1 VAVVSRDASVP
12 PPLGELEAEVMEQ
25 LWRRGEATV
34 RSVLEAINATAEKAR
49 AYTTVMTV
57 MGNLD
62 RKGLLTRRREGKTDV
77 YTPVTS
83 REDYHRARARAE
95 AGAMVGRYGNAA
107 LMAFAREMDRLEPE
121 QRRQLRRLARD
132 G

>member
-1 VAVVSRDASVP
+1 VAVASGDASVP
-12 PPLGELEAEVMEQ
+12 PPLGVLEADVMEQ
-25 LWRRGEATV
+25 LWRQGEATV
-34 RSVLEAINATAEKAR
+34 RTVLEAINATAGKER

-77 YTPVTS
+77 YIPVMS
-83 REDYHRARARAE
+83 REQY
-95 AGAMVGRYGNAA
+95 
-107 LMAFAREMDRLEPE
+107 PE

>member
-1 VAVVSRDASVP
+1 VASSDASVP
-12 PPLGELEAEVMEQ
+12 PPLGELEADVMEQ
-25 LWRRGEATV
+25 LWRQGEATV
-34 RSVLEAINATAEKAR
+34 RSVLEALNATFEKAR

-62 RKGLLTRRREGKTDV
+62 RKGMLTRRREGKTDI
-77 YTPVTS
+77 YTPVMS
-83 REDYHRARARAE
+83 RDEYLDARARAE
-95 AGAMVGRYGNAA
+95 AGALVGRYGEAA
-107 LMAFAREMDRLEPE
+107 YMAFAREMDRLDPE

>member
-1 VAVVSRDASVP
+1 MASGDGSVP
-12 PPLGELEAEVMEQ
+12 APLGELEAEVMEQ
-25 LWRRGEATV
+25 LWRHGEANV
-34 RSVLEAINATAEKAR
+34 RSVLEALNATSEKAR

-62 RKGLLTRRREGKTDV
+62 RKHLLTRRREGKTDV
-77 YTPVTS
+77 YTPVMS
-83 REDYHRARARAE
+83 RQEYHDARARAE
-95 AGAMVGRYGNAA
+95 AGALVGRYGEAA
-107 LMAFAREMDRLEPE
+107 LMAFAREMDRLDPE

>member
-1 VAVVSRDASVP
+1 VASSDASVP
-12 PPLGELEAEVMEQ
+12 PPLGELEAEVMQ
-25 LWRRGEATV
+25 RLWRDGEATV
-34 RSVLEAINATAEKAR
+34 RSVLEALNATTEKAR

-77 YTPVTS
+77 YSPVMS
-83 REDYHRARARAE
+83 RQEYLDARARAE
-95 AGAMVGRYGNAA
+95 AGALVGRYGDAA
-107 LMAFAREMDRLEPE
+107 LMAFAREMDRLDPE